1 MLYYADRI
9 SDNIRKREP
18 EGYLICV
25 NVPIARMG
33 TQRYMQDELGQR
45 GEDEITVYR
54 PEEEVFSKATIA
66 SFEGMPV
73 TNDHPD
79 DPEGVT
85 ADNIQWL
92 QKGHCQNVRRG
103 SGNEKDLL
111 IADLLITDPHTIQQ
125 VLDGKREISCGYNYE
140 LCEEDG
146 KYVQR
151 QIRGNH
157 IAIVDKG
164 RAGHRVCIKD
174 SAPTHERR
182 KKMAK
187 NHNSIWGKMLAAFAR
202 DAEPEEIE
210 EAVNAIDDAM
220 NDPEDTE
227 VPAPVPEET
236 KDADPMADILARLEK
251 LEAALAAKDADEPEE
266 EDPLKKLEDDLNE
279 IEKAQEEPIAPDEDP
294 TEPESHFVDP
304 EQINEQD
311 ADIGEIESLEE
322 EEAPALDKRAC
333 DALRAGIKALK
344 PVINQL
350 PPGERKKAADAAV
363 ASLRKSAGLA
373 SKPVRNDYL
382 ALKPRKKAADAAV
395 DEGELGR
402 RIMSSRNVN
411 MKNK

>member
-85 ADNIQWL
+85 ADNIQYL

-103 SGNEKDLL
+103 TGSDRDLL
-111 IADLLITDPHTIQQ
+111 IADLLITDPHTIQA

-174 SAPTHERR
+174 SAPTYERR
-182 KKMAK
+182 KTMAK
-187 NHNSIWGKMLAAFAR
+187 NHNTIWRINYLAA
-202 DAEPEEIE
+202 DVSEKQPE
-210 EAVNAIDDAM
+210 
-220 NDPEDTE
+220 
-227 VPAPVPEET
+227 
-236 KDADPMADILARLEK
+236 
-251 LEAALAAKDADEPEE
+251 
-266 EDPLKKLEDDLNE
+266 
-279 IEKAQEEPIAPDEDP
+279 
-294 TEPESHFVDP
+294 
-304 EQINEQD
+304 
-311 ADIGEIESLEE
+311 
-322 EEAPALDKRAC
+322 
-333 DALRAGIKALK
+333 
-344 PVINQL
+344 
-350 PPGERKKAADAAV
+350 
-363 ASLRKSAGLA
+363 
-373 SKPVRNDYL
+373 Y
-382 ALKPRKKAADAAV
+382 
-395 DEGELGR
+395 
-402 RIMSSRNVN
+402 
-411 MKNK
+411 